1 MEQLDTIPKR
11 IRNVAGAF
19 PEYTALLSKDKEG
32 DFQPITFREL
42 YRRAQVIGCG
52 LHTLNVAQ
60 KEHVG
65 IIADN
70 RKEWIITDLA
80 ILGIGAIDVPRGS
93 DSTEDEVRFI
103 LSHADCSL
111 VFAEN
116 AKQADKILSHKDE
129 MPALERII
137 LFDDSRQVSSNN
149 ASKVTL
155 MSFSELEQAGE
166 AFFSENEEFFNN
178 RVDEGSIDEIATLIY
193 TSGTTGDP
201 KGVMLSHRSFI
212 FQLDRIYEH
221 IYIKAGEILLSVLP
235 VWHSFERAVE
245 YVVLNCGAAIAYSK
259 PVGSVMLPDMEK
271 VKPQWLASVPRI
283 WEGIKAAIYRN
294 MKKQGGVKLTLFT
307 FFVGVGELHSY
318 FFNMFTQRIPD
329 FHRRSNA
336 LDKGLSILPLIVLTP
351 LKLLGH
357 LLVFRKLQ
365 AKLGGRFIA
374 GISGGGALPHH
385 VDRFFQAAGILL
397 IEGYGLTETGPIL
410 AARKQSHP
418 MAGTVGSLLRDIE
431 SRVIDSEGA
440 LQPAGEKGELHVKS
454 PQIMDG
460 YYKRPDL
467 TEQILHEGWL
477 NTGDVAVF
485 THSGEFT
492 ILGRTKETIVL
503 LGGEN
508 IEPVPI
514 EDKLNSSQLI
524 QQSMVVGQDK
534 KFLAALI
541 IPEMEKLESY
551 AMENDI
557 SYIQQEELLN
567 NPEIQEYVHEEIQ
580 RLVNPKTG
588 FKHFECIYRF
598 TLLPKPFEVGTEL
611 THTMKI
617 RRDRVVQLYHRE
629 IENLFS

>member
-1 MEQLDTIPKR
+1 M
-11 IRNVAGAF
+11 F
-19 PEYTALLSKDKEG
+19 
-32 DFQPITFREL
+32 
-42 YRRAQVIGCG
+42 
-52 LHTLNVAQ
+52 
-60 KEHVG
+60 
-65 IIADN
+65 AD
-70 RKEWIITDLA
+70 LG

-93 DSTEDEVRFI
+93 DSTDEEIKFI
-103 LSHADCSL
+103 LAHADCS
-111 VFAEN
+111 VAIAEN
-116 AKQADKILSHKDE
+116 VKQADKILKHKKSL
-129 MPALERII
+129 PSLERII
-137 LFDDSRQVSSNN
+137 LFDDSGQVK
-149 ASKVTL
+149 SKQADMVTIS
-155 MSFSELEQAGE
+155 SFSDLRQAGE
-166 AFFSENEEFFNN
+166 EFLAENEGFFD
-178 RVDEGSIDEIATLIY
+178 REVDAGSTDDIATLIY

-212 FQLDRIYEH
+212 FQLDRVYEH
-221 IYIKAGEILLSVLP
+221 IYIKAGDVLLSVLP

-245 YVVLNCGAAIAYSK
+245 YVILNCGAALAYSK

-294 MKKQGGVKLTLFT
+294 MKKQGGVKLFMFTLF
-307 FFVGVGELHSY
+307 VGIGEMHAALT
-318 FFNMFTQRIPD
+318 NMFTERLPD
-329 FHRRSNA
+329 FHRRSKI
-336 LDKGLSILPLIVLTP
+336 LDKAISILPLMVLTP
-351 LKLLGH
+351 FKLLGH

-374 GISGGGALPHH
+374 GISGGGALPPH

-397 IEGYGLTETGPIL
+397 LEGYGLTETGPIL
-410 AARKQSHP
+410 AVRKQNHP
-418 MAGTVGSLLRDIE
+418 VTSTVGPLLRDIE
-431 SRVIDSEGA
+431 HRVVSPEGA
-440 LQPAGEKGELHVKS
+440 LLPAGEKGTLHVKS

-467 TEQILHEGWL
+467 TEAVLKEGWL
-477 NTGDVAVF
+477 DTGDVAVF
-485 THSGEFT
+485 THSGDFK

-514 EDKLNSSQLI
+514 EDKLNSSDLI

-541 IPEMEKLESY
+541 VPDMEKLEEF
-551 AMENDI
+551 AVQEGI
-557 SYIQQEELLN
+557 SYIQQEELLS
-567 NPEIQEYVHEEIQ
+567 NPEIQEHIHNEIQ
-580 RLVNPKTG
+580 RLVNTKNG

-617 RRDRVVQLYHRE
+617 RRDRVGQLYHRE
-629 IENLFS
+629 IEQLFV

>member
-1 MEQLDTIPKR
+1 VDSGTI
-11 IRNVAGAF
+11 
-19 PEYTALLSKDKEG
+19 
-32 DFQPITFREL
+32 
-42 YRRAQVIGCG
+42 
-52 LHTLNVAQ
+52 
-60 KEHVG
+60 
-65 IIADN
+65 
-70 RKEWIITDLA
+70 
-80 ILGIGAIDVPRGS
+80 
-93 DSTEDEVRFI
+93 
-103 LSHADCSL
+103 
-111 VFAEN
+111 
-116 AKQADKILSHKDE
+116 
-129 MPALERII
+129 
-137 LFDDSRQVSSNN
+137 DD
-149 ASKVTL
+149 
-155 MSFSELEQAGE
+155 
-166 AFFSENEEFFNN
+166 
-178 RVDEGSIDEIATLIY
+178 IATLIY

-212 FQLDRIYEH
+212 FQLDRVYEH
-221 IYIKAGEILLSVLP
+221 LYIKAGEVLLSVLP

-294 MKKQGGVKLTLFT
+294 MKKQGGAKLALFT
-307 FFVGVGELHSY
+307 FFVGIGEIYATLT
-318 FFNMFTQRIPD
+318 NMFTDRIPD
-329 FHRRSNA
+329 FHRRSKVV
-336 LDKGLSILPLIVLTP
+336 DKGLSIIPLIVLTP
-351 LKLLGH
+351 FKLLGQ

-410 AARKQSHP
+410 AVRKQSHP
-418 MAGTVGSLLRDIE
+418 VNGTVGPLLRDIE
-431 SRVIDSEGA
+431 ARVVDSEGA
-440 LQPAGEKGELHVKS
+440 LQSPGQKGELHVKS

-467 TEQILHEGWL
+467 TENILHEGWL
-477 NTGDVAVF
+477 NTGDIAVF

-514 EDKLNSSQLI
+514 EDKLNSSELI
-524 QQSMVVGQDK
+524 QQAMVVGQDK

-541 IPEMEKLESY
+541 VPEMEKLEEF
-551 AMENDI
+551 AAEKGI
-557 SYIQQEELLN
+557 SYIQQEELLS
-567 NPEIQEYVHEEIQ
+567 NPEVQERVHNEIQ
-580 RLVNPKTG
+580 RLINTKSG

-598 TLLPKPFEVGTEL
+598 TLLPKPFEVGNEL

-617 RRDRVVQLYHRE
+617 RRDRVLKLYHRE
-629 IENLFS
+629 IEQLFA